1 LQKLPD
7 IVPRWNEGADLMN
20 VETRHSDVLIVGA
33 GPAGMAAA
41 VRAAENGAKVTVL
54 DDNPFCGGQIW
65 RNKLNRPSTAEASIW
80 FRDLKTSSVRVL
92 TGSRV
97 ISADVQR
104 RTLLAETG
112 AEAFEVRYDTLILAT
127 GAREFFLPFPG
138 WTLPNIMGV
147 GALQALVKSGLPV
160 KRKRIVVAGSGPL
173 LLAAAAYFRK
183 CGAIVPLIAE
193 QSSWRRILGFGLTLL
208 RNPAKLWQALRLRI
222 SLAGT
227 RYFPGCWITAA
238 EGSDKLAGVRLRRGV
253 KTWVERCDYLA
264 VAYGLVPNTELAAL
278 LGCEISDGAV
288 RVNQLQQTS
297 VPNIYCAG
305 ESTGIGGLDL
315 SLGEGEVAG
324 YAATGRTQLARALF
338 GRRMRNA
345 RFAAALERGFILR
358 DELRTLA
365 DTDTIICR
373 CEDVTLGQLQSA
385 DSWRSAKLHV
395 RCGMGPCQGRVCGP
409 IVQFLFG
416 WKPESVRPPLFPA
429 RLESLISQ

>member
-1 LQKLPD
+1 
-7 IVPRWNEGADLMN
+7 MN
-20 VETRHSDVLIVGA
+20 VDTRRADILIVGA

-41 VRAAENGAKVTVL
+41 VRAAENGTQITIL
-54 DDNPFCGGQIW
+54 DDNPFPGGQIW
-65 RNKLNRPSTAEASIW
+65 RNELNHPSTPEESAW
-80 FRDLKTSSVRVL
+80 FRDLKASSVQTL
-92 TGSRV
+92 AGARV
-97 ISADVQR
+97 ISADAHSRV
-104 RTLLAETG
+104 LLAETG
-112 AEAFEVRYDTLILAT
+112 TEAFEIRYDTLILAT
-127 GAREFFLPFPG
+127 GARELFLPFPG
-138 WTLPNIMGV
+138 WTLPNIMGI
-147 GALQALVKSGLPV
+147 GGLQALVKSGLPV

-183 CGAIVPLIAE
+183 RGAVVALIAE
-193 QSSWRRILGFGLTLL
+193 QSSWRRVLGFGLTLV

-227 RYFPGCWITAA
+227 RYLPGCWVTAA
-238 EGSDKLAGVRLRRGV
+238 EGSDKVTGVRLRRGV
-253 KTWVERCDYLA
+253 KTLVKQCDYLA

-297 VPNIYCAG
+297 VPGIYCAG

-315 SLGEGEVAG
+315 SLVEGEIAG

-338 GRRMRNA
+338 ACRMRNT
-345 RFAAALERGFILR
+345 RFAAALERGFGLR
-358 DELRTLA
+358 DELRMAVDAT
-365 DTDTIICR
+365 TVICR
-373 CEDVTLGQLQSA
+373 CEDVTFGQLQSM

-409 IVQFLFG
+409 IVQSLFG